1 MCRAAPIVYVR
12 MSPARSSCQEATKY
26 GASPGSMATYAA
38 RIRFI
43 PMMNVAPSTLALCT
57 RTPVRVP
64 STRTADASPIDKTSK
79 AIPKPTPC
87 AFCRVFR
94 ARVLSRTAAKFRLE
108 DSSISAVAEP
118 VRLLSPGATEDYLR
132 AWGILS

>member
-43 PMMNVAPSTLALCT
+43 PMMNVVVDA
-57 RTPVRVP
+57 RIVY
-64 STRTADASPIDKTSK
+64 ADTGKGS
-79 AIPKPTPC
+79 
-87 AFCRVFR
+87 
-94 ARVLSRTAAKFRLE
+94 E
-108 DSSISAVAEP
+108 H
-118 VRLLSPGATEDYLR
+118 
-132 AWGILS
+132 